1 MLELVLFLQG
11 LGRRKVM
18 GEKRERKTQFVM
30 GRLGFAVLV
39 MREVVEM
46 KSGHLEGVIENQ
58 DFAKLSS
65 ILIPGPHVIVSCIK
79 SGKKLV

>member
-1 MLELVLFLQG
+1 
-11 LGRRKVM
+11 
-18 GEKRERKTQFVM
+18 
-30 GRLGFAVLV
+30 

-46 KSGHLEGVIENQ
+46 KSGHLEEVIENQ

-65 ILIPGPHVIVSCIK
+65 ILIPGHHIIVSCIK